1 MRRTRLETSWL
12 LVVASLLLFLTAHT
26 VHGQSGRRAAKPAS
40 PSVPAPTPQPEPTAQ
55 PKTPT
60 QPQISL
66 LILSDISQYINFSIL
81 SPERI
86 TRWVGK
92 RLRDASAL
100 AVAEGDSASRKDAI
114 NRAKA
119 AKDGFI
125 IFLQIDQMGY
135 FTTTPGS
142 ARPNYDDMRINY
154 YVLEPVTGKTKS
166 SGVVYMKDRSS
177 IIGIGRGG
185 LPVCY
190 PGVSRDD
197 YILIQASLEVASRIM
212 SALNVSAG
220 PPCS

>member
-1 MRRTRLETSWL
+1 MRRKRLETSWL
-12 LVVASLLLFLTAHT
+12 LVVASLLLFLTAGG
-26 VHGQSGRRAAKPAS
+26 VRAQSGRRAAKPAS
-40 PSVPAPTPQPEPTAQ
+40 PSVPAPTPQPERPAQ

-66 LILSDISQYINFSIL
+66 LILSDISQNINFSIV

-86 TRWVGK
+86 ARWVGK
-92 RLRDASAL
+92 RLRDAAAL
-100 AVAEGDSASRKDAI
+100 AVVEGESVSRKDAI

-119 AKDGFI
+119 AKEGFI

-135 FTTTPGS
+135 FTSAPGS
-142 ARPNYDDMRINY
+142 ARPNFDDMRINY
-154 YVLEPVTGKTKS
+154 YVLEPVTGKAKN
-166 SGVVYMKDRSS
+166 SGVVYMKDRTS

-212 SALNVSAG
+212 NALSVSAG